1 MKAFINFVLLYV
13 VVGLFCIVI
22 AAMQSLPIFYVIGIC
37 FIIYGFENYRKLK
50 GK

>member
-22 AAMQSLPIFYVIGIC
+22 AAMQSLPIFYLIRIC
-37 FIIYGFENYRKLK
+37 FLFYWLVIYHKP
-50 GK
+50 